1 MLHFLRMGRRWSLI
15 TLQACTGL
23 TCILVGMSLVMDFGS
38 IQVVINCLG
47 TFFAEMCFGLVYL
60 YCAELYPTG
69 LRATATGICS
79 SVGRYAQLPAKGKLD
94 MEVSLIFLPLL
105 TWGHDFSEATEVFL
119 KLTVFGIVLNN
130 FFQLSSN
137 KLSFGEDYREINT
150 AINCHKYPKILS
162 RMKLSKIFNYY

>member
-1 MLHFLRMGRRWSLI
+1 MVA
-15 TLQACTGL
+15 LQVCTGL

-79 SVGRYAQLPAKGKLD
+79 SVGRYVQLPDKPVRALLLKMFCEMVYVLTYKRKRYSERNTFKHIADLEG
-94 MEVSLIFLPLL
+94 FL
-105 TWGHDFSEATEVFL
+105 HSA
-119 KLTVFGIVLNN
+119 
-130 FFQLSSN
+130 
-137 KLSFGEDYREINT
+137 
-150 AINCHKYPKILS
+150 
-162 RMKLSKIFNYY
+162 

>member
-1 MLHFLRMGRRWSLI
+1 MVA
-15 TLQACTGL
+15 LQVCTGL

-79 SVGRYAQLPAKGKLD
+79 SVGRYVQLPDKPVRALLLKMFWKLFIELYSERNTFKHIAD
-94 MEVSLIFLPLL
+94 LEGFL
-105 TWGHDFSEATEVFL
+105 HSA
-119 KLTVFGIVLNN
+119 
-130 FFQLSSN
+130 
-137 KLSFGEDYREINT
+137 
-150 AINCHKYPKILS
+150 
-162 RMKLSKIFNYY
+162 